1 MFRGSGLV
9 NMNFGNLATLSKSDR
24 SSDYLLSLFCGS
36 GGLDLGFHQAGF
48 KTSLAYDKRKDS
60 LASWSRS
67 FPKGTA
73 IEQDIFSLSI
83 EKLDA
88 DFGGEFSPI
97 GVIGGPPCQGF
108 SLANRYG
115 GLHDPRNKLVHRFFD
130 IALSLHRRNPLNFI
144 VMENVPALAGSRGGE
159 ILEIER
165 KRLTEEGFLVSMATL
180 DAVDYNVPQNRKR
193 LFLVALNAD
202 VTEAAWIAPEKSPE
216 RKTVRSAI
224 GNLPDPVFYDRNLK
238 ESDIPFHPNH
248 WCMTPKSPKFNSGE
262 LAQGFVGKRSFKTL
276 SWDKPS
282 YTASYGNR
290 EVHVHPNCTRRL
302 SVLEAMIL
310 QGFPMDTVLRGSLSS
325 QVKQVSE
332 AVPPPLALAVA
343 NSIVAQVKRLQQ

>member
-1 MFRGSGLV
+1 M
-9 NMNFGNLATLSKSDR
+9 NMNLRSIVAPSKSEGPNE
-24 SSDYLLSLFCGS
+24 YLLSLFCGS

-48 KTSLAYDKRKDS
+48 VTSLAYDKRKDS

-67 FPKGTA
+67 FPNGKA
-73 IEQDIFSLSI
+73 IEQDIFDLSI

-88 DFGGEFSPI
+88 DFGGEFAPI

-130 IALSLHRRNPLNFI
+130 IALSLHRRNRLNFI
-144 VMENVPALAGSRGGE
+144 VMENVPALAGSRGGD
-159 ILEIER
+159 ILEIEQ
-165 KRLTEEGFLVSMATL
+165 KRLEEEGFFVSMATL
-180 DAVDYNVPQNRKR
+180 DAVDYQVPQHRKR
-193 LFLVALNAD
+193 LFLVALNKD
-202 VTEAAWIAPEKSPE
+202 VTEAAWVAPEKSNE

-224 GNLPDPVFYDRNLK
+224 GDLPNPVFYDRNLK
-238 ESDIPFHPNH
+238 DSDIPFHPNH
-248 WCMTPKSPKFNSGE
+248 WCMTPKSSKFNTGE
-262 LAQGFVGKRSFKTL
+262 LTQGFVGKRSFKTL

-290 EVHVHPNCTRRL
+290 EVHVHPSCTRRL

-310 QGFPMDTVLRGSLSS
+310 QGFPTNTVLQGSLSS

-343 NSIVAQVKRLQQ
+343 NSIVAQVGRLQQ